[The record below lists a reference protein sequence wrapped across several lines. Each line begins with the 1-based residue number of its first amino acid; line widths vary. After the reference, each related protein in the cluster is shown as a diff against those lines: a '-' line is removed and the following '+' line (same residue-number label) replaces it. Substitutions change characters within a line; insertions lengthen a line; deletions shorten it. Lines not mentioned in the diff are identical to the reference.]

1 MHKTLYTQHEILID
15 DFFLGEYLLRGHQ
28 EIHQL
33 KSLKAGQ
40 PEMKFSIQ

>member
-1 MHKTLYTQHEILID
+1 MNKTLYTQHEILMD

-33 KSLKAGQ
+33 NSLKAGQ